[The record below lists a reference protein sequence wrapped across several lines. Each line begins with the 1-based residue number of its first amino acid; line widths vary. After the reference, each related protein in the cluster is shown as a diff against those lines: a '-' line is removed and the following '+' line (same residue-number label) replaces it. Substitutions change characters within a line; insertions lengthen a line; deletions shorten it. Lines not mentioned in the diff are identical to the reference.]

1 MILPSHFAEQSLI
14 ATNGGI
20 LRREIAGNDERKKLY
35 SVGTS
40 GIFYGREELRKG
52 DEMDGKQLAE
62 IVDRRLGLRMDM
74 TKEYSDSELKSLIGS
89 CIDELEER
97 LPMMAI
103 DKSGL
108 IAEVFNGRRRTG
120 IIQPYIEDAS
130 VNEIMINGTDGIF
143 IEKDGVLIECKERYN
158 SKEEL
163 FHNIQS
169 MLSWANR
176 TVNESNP
183 IVDARLAGGAR
194 INVVL
199 NPAAINGPIVTIRK
213 FTRRS
218 FSMEDFIESGTLTS
232 EMADYLKR
240 AVLGAK
246 SIVVS
251 GGTSSGKTTFLN
263 MLAGFIPKDKRIITI
278 EDSAEIML
286 THKNVVR
293 LETRNANTEG
303 RGEINMRDLIKTALR
318 MRPDRLIIGEVRDE
332 SALDLLTAMCTGHSG
347 SMSTIHANSAEDTLV
362 RIETMALWEG
372 HVGSSAIKRMIASGV
387 DVIIF
392 LERNENG
399 RFLKEIAEVKG
410 ISESGVIIERIF

>member
-1 MILPSHFAEQSLI
+1 
-14 ATNGGI
+14 
-20 LRREIAGNDERKKLY
+20 
-35 SVGTS
+35 
-40 GIFYGREELRKG
+40 
-52 DEMDGKQLAE
+52 MDGKQLAE

-74 TKEYSDSELKSLIGS
+74 TKEYSDSELRSLIGS
-89 CIDELEER
+89 CIDELGER
-97 LPMMAI
+97 LPMMTI

-108 IAEVFNGRRRTG
+108 LTEVFNGRRRTG
-120 IIQPYIEDAS
+120 IIQPYIEDPS

-143 IEKDGVLIECKERYN
+143 VEKDGVLIECKERYN

-218 FSMEDFIESGTLTS
+218 FTMEDFIESGMLTC

-240 AVLGAK
+240 AVLDAK

-263 MLAGFIPKDKRIITI
+263 MLAGFTPKDKRIITI
-278 EDSAEIML
+278 EDSAELML

-303 RGEINMRDLIKTALR
+303 RGEISMRDLIKTALR

-372 HVGSSAIKRMIASGV
+372 HVGSSAIRRMIASGV
-387 DVIIF
+387 DVIIY
-392 LERNENG
+392 LERNEKG

-410 ISESGVIIERIF
+410 IDENKIILERIF